1 MMGDV
6 GQPNFSEMTAKKSAS
21 RCPSHWRK
29 ALHASHVT
37 RFACGLADEPMTPIK
52 LPQVQARGSRTFM
65 PTIGESDGA
74 DDGGDEDSKRLSCNI
89 CAASVD
95 GTSLA
100 RRQVGLR
107 LTKTPQEGS
116 DSPYEACPR
125 PFVLKPRGQGIS
137 SSNGGSSS
145 AGNVGSDCCA
155 GRTGCAMMLFTRLPR
170 NGTFSPLR
178 TIVRPTQPFV
188 SSPKTSAKRS

>member
-1 MMGDV
+1 MV
-6 GQPNFSEMTAKKSAS
+6 AVTTIQKSLVACAQP
-21 RCPSHWRK
+21 
-29 ALHASHVT
+29 
-37 RFACGLADEPMTPIK
+37 
-52 LPQVQARGSRTFM
+52 
-65 PTIGESDGA
+65 
-74 DDGGDEDSKRLSCNI
+74 
-89 CAASVD
+89 
-95 GTSLA
+95 
-100 RRQVGLR
+100 R
-107 LTKTPQEGS
+107 LTGVACATPGGATLDENPSVEGS
-116 DSPYEACPR
+116 DSSYDACPR

-170 NGTFSPLR
+170 NGTFWPLR